1 MSQNQSCIPCAID
14 MITLLAR
21 AAKDLEPVTNGKQA
35 QTGILTVIQELT
47 EQVNAKLKPEAVCGQ
62 APENG
67 AGQVGE
73 SSPTEDDHLQALAN
87 FIGSMIEAGQLPSG
101 IKVVLAR

>member
-14 MITLLAR
+14 MITMLAR

-35 QTGILTVIQELT
+35 QAGVLKVIEVLT
-47 EQVNAKLKPEAVCGQ
+47 EQASTKLKPEAVCGQ

-73 SSPTEDDHLQALAN
+73 SSPSEDDHLQALAN
-87 FIGSMIEAGQLPSG
+87 FIDSMIEAGQLPSG